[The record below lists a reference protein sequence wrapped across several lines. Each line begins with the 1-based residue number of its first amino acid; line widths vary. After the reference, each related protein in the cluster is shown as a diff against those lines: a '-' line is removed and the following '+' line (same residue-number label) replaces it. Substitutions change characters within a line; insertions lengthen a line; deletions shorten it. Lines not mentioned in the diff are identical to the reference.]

1 MPRGSNPNSR
11 KNLKSGKNATS
22 FTAENAA
29 EMQKKSTKAKRMY
42 KSLTEDL
49 KERLT
54 PERVAKMNER
64 ILVMAEHGNIAA
76 WEKIRDTIGEKP
88 SDKVEITG
96 NINIA
101 DTLKAARER
110 ARAAKEKAAKTAE
123 PEPPGGDDG

>member
-64 ILVMAEHGNIAA
+64 MIFMAERGNISA

-88 SDKVEITG
+88 TDKVEVSG
-96 NINIA
+96 NISFSDI
-101 DTLKAARER
+101 LREARER
-110 ARAAKEKAAKTAE
+110 EAADMSE
-123 PEPPGGDDG
+123 PEQESDDK

>member
-11 KNLKSGKNATS
+11 KNLKNGNKKTQFTVDNAV
-22 FTAENAA
+22 

-64 ILVMAEHGNIAA
+64 IIMMAEHGNITA

-88 SDKVEITG
+88 TDKVEVSG
-96 NINIA
+96 NISFSDI
-101 DTLKAARER
+101 LREARER
-110 ARAAKEKAAKTAE
+110 EAADMSE
-123 PEPPGGDDG
+123 PEQESDDK

>member
-42 KSLTEDL
+42 KSLTDDL

-64 ILVMAEHGNIAA
+64 MIFMAERGNISA

-88 SDKVEITG
+88 TDKVEVSG
-96 NINIA
+96 NISFSDI
-101 DTLKAARER
+101 LREARER
-110 ARAAKEKAAKTAE
+110 EAADMSE
-123 PEPPGGDDG
+123 PEQESDGK

>member
-42 KSLTEDL
+42 KSLTDDL

-64 ILVMAEHGNIAA
+64 MIFMAEHGNISA

-88 SDKVEITG
+88 TDKVEVSG
-96 NINIA
+96 NISFSDI
-101 DTLKAARER
+101 LREARER
-110 ARAAKEKAAKTAE
+110 EAADMSE
-123 PEPPGGDDG
+123 PEQESDDK

>member
-1 MPRGSNPNSR
+1 
-11 KNLKSGKNATS
+11 
-22 FTAENAA
+22 
-29 EMQKKSTKAKRMY
+29 MY

>member
-11 KNLKSGKNATS
+11 KNLKRGGSPNQFTS
-22 FTAENAA
+22 ENAS
-29 EMQKKSTKAKRMY
+29 EMQKRSTRAKLVY

-64 ILVMAEHGNIAA
+64 IIMMAEHGNIPA

-88 SDKVEITG
+88 TDKVEVSG
-96 NINIA
+96 SLNIA
-101 DTLKAARER
+101 DVLREAQERENMVIDDAA
-110 ARAAKEKAAKTAE
+110 TVDGDAE
-123 PEPPGGDDG
+123 

>member
-29 EMQKKSTKAKRMY
+29 EMQRKSTKAKRMY
-42 KSLTEDL
+42 KSLTDDL

-64 ILVMAEHGNIAA
+64 MIFMAERGNISA

-88 SDKVEITG
+88 TDKVEVSG
-96 NINIA
+96 NISFSDI
-101 DTLKAARER
+101 LREARER
-110 ARAAKEKAAKTAE
+110 EAADMSE
-123 PEPPGGDDG
+123 PEQESDDK

>member
-29 EMQKKSTKAKRMY
+29 EMQRKSTKAKRMY

-64 ILVMAEHGNIAA
+64 MIFMAERGNISA

-88 SDKVEITG
+88 TDKVEVSG
-96 NINIA
+96 NVSFSDI
-101 DTLKAARER
+101 LREARER
-110 ARAAKEKAAKTAE
+110 EAADMSE
-123 PEPPGGDDG
+123 PEQESDDK

>member
-29 EMQKKSTKAKRMY
+29 EMQRKSTKAKRMY

-64 ILVMAEHGNIAA
+64 MIFMAERGNISA

-88 SDKVEITG
+88 TDKVEVSG
-96 NINIA
+96 NISFSDI
-101 DTLKAARER
+101 LREARER
-110 ARAAKEKAAKTAE
+110 EAADMSE
-123 PEPPGGDDG
+123 PEQESDDK

>member
-42 KSLTEDL
+42 KSLTDDL

-64 ILVMAEHGNIAA
+64 MIFMAERGNISA

-88 SDKVEITG
+88 TDKVEVSG
-96 NINIA
+96 NISFSDI
-101 DTLKAARER
+101 LREARER
-110 ARAAKEKAAKTAE
+110 EAADMSE
-123 PEPPGGDDG
+123 PEQESDDK

>member
-64 ILVMAEHGNIAA
+64 MIFMAERGNISA

-88 SDKVEITG
+88 TDKVEVSG
-96 NINIA
+96 NVSFSDI
-101 DTLKAARER
+101 LREARER
-110 ARAAKEKAAKTAE
+110 EAADMSE
-123 PEPPGGDDG
+123 PEQESDDK

>member
-11 KNLKSGKNATS
+11 KNLKSGKNRTS

-29 EMQKKSTKAKRMY
+29 EMQKKSTKAKLAY
-42 KSLTEDL
+42 KSLTADL

-64 ILVMAEHGNIAA
+64 IIMMAEHGNIAA

-88 SDKVEITG
+88 TDKVEVSG
-96 NINIA
+96 NISFSDI
-101 DTLKAARER
+101 LREARER
-110 ARAAKEKAAKTAE
+110 EAADMSE
-123 PEPPGGDDG
+123 PAQESDDK